1 MPEKNYQK
9 AIATW
14 LLIGVAMIIVQVLLG
29 GITRLTGSGLSIA
42 EWKPLLGAV
51 PPMNEKSWSAAF
63 ELYKQK
69 ASGQF
74 TSMNAGFTLSDFK
87 SIYFWEWMHREW
99 GRFMGLV
106 FAAGFIYFI
115 IKKAFKQEMVMPLVV
130 LFVLGGLQG
139 AIGWIMVQSGLNE
152 NDTHVNHIRLAI
164 HFIAALGLLCYVLW
178 FALGLLIP
186 EEKRYADAKLRRYT
200 VIITCILVLQLMYG
214 AFMAGL
220 KAAPAAPTWPKINN
234 SWVVD
239 NPQSFGTNTY
249 QGVHIYTDN
258 PLMIHLIH
266 RCIAYVLFFA
276 IIAWFGWALMA
287 AQKAGK
293 PLFQKTAWLPFGL
306 VVLQVLLGIYT
317 VLAAPQMTNTRFG
330 PFEYLAESHQL
341 VAMFLLMSLVTNL
354 YILKRK

>member
-1 MPEKNYQK
+1 MPERNYQK
-9 AIATW
+9 WIATW
-14 LLIGVAMIIVQVLLG
+14 LLIGVAMIIIQVLLG

-42 EWKPLLGAV
+42 EWKPLLGAI
-51 PPMNEKSWSAAF
+51 PPMNEKSWNAAF

-74 TSMNAGFTLSDFK
+74 TSMNADFTLSDFK
-87 SIYFWEWMHREW
+87 AIYFWEWMHREW

-106 FAAGFIYFI
+106 FAAGFGFFI
-115 IKKAFKQEMVMPLVV
+115 IKNAFKKEMVMPLVV

-178 FALGLLIP
+178 FALGLLIS
-186 EEKRYADAKLRRYT
+186 EEKRYFDPKLRRYT
-200 VIITCILVLQLMYG
+200 VIITGILVVQLMYG

-220 KAAPAAPTWPKINN
+220 KAAPAAPTWPKINE
-234 SWVVD
+234 SWMVE
-239 NPQSFGTNTY
+239 NPQSFGANTY
-249 QGVHIYTDN
+249 QGGHIYTDN

-266 RCIAYVLFFA
+266 RTIAYVLFFA

-287 AQKAGK
+287 ANKEGK
-293 PLFQKTAWLPFGL
+293 PLLKKAATWPFVL
-306 VVLQVLLGIYT
+306 VILQVLLGIYT
-317 VLAAPQMTNTRFG
+317 VLAAPQMTGSRFG
-330 PFEYLAESHQL
+330 TFELLAESHQL
-341 VAMFLLMSLVTNL
+341 VAMFLLMSLVANL
-354 YILKRK
+354 YVLKRK